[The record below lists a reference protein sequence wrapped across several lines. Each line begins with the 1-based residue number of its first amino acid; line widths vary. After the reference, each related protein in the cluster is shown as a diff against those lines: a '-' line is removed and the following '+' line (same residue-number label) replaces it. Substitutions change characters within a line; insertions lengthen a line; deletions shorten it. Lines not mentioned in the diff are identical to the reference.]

1 MGPQKSRGLYR
12 LQARW
17 SNQPADA
24 GIPCSLN
31 NYGLFGA
38 TQHSVNPSR
47 LFGAVLLVGG
57 VILILW

>member
-24 GIPCSLN
+24 GIRAPAQRRASRTDLR
-31 NYGLFGA
+31 YHGA
-38 TQHSVNPSR
+38 F
-47 LFGAVLLVGG
+47 L
-57 VILILW
+57 